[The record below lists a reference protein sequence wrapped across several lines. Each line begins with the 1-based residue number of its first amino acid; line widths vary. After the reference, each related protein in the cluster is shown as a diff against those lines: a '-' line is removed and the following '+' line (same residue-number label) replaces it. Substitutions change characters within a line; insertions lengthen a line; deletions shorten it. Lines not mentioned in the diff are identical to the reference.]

1 MCLFILAALGLY
13 CCMGF
18 SLVVGSEGY
27 SPVAVHRL
35 LITEASCIVE
45 HGLWGAQ
52 APHHRGFL
60 YSGAWG
66 AQASVVVVHGL
77 RSTGSVAVTHEPIC
91 PTHAESSQTR
101 D

>member
-35 LITEASCIVE
+35 LITEASCTVE

-60 YSGAWG
+60 YSGAWALG
-66 AQASVVVVHGL
+66 CTGL
-77 RSTGSVAVTHEPIC
+77 SSCGSWSPEHRL
-91 PTHAESSQTR
+91 SSCDT
-101 D
+101 

>member
-1 MCLFILAALGLY
+1 MCLFILAAAGLY

-18 SLVVGSEGY
+18 SLVAGSEGY

-35 LITEASCIVE
+35 LITVASCIVE

-52 APHHRGFL
+52 A
-60 YSGAWG
+60 
-66 AQASVVVVHGL
+66 SVAVVHGL
-77 RSTGSVAVTHEPIC
+77 WSTGSVVVTREPIC
-91 PTHAESSQTR
+91 PTHAEPSQTR

>member
-1 MCLFILAALGLY
+1 
-13 CCMGF
+13 MGF

-45 HGLWGAQ
+45 YGLWGAQ

-91 PTHAESSQTR
+91 PTHAEPSQTR